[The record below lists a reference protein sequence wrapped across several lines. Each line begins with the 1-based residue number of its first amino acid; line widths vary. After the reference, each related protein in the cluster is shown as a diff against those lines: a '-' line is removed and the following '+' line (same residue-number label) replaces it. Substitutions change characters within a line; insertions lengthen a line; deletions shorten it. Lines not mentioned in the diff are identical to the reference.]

1 MASSGTT
8 SSPFERFARNV
19 ASSAPRQSRRDLLR
33 SGAVISAATA
43 LGGGAGVSSAS
54 AQAPTRRFSAQDDI
68 ETDVEITLPFNPFG
82 LPVTLDPHRAPN
94 WGPLW
99 VLLPNV
105 WSGLLAFDEL
115 GAVIPD
121 LAEAVI
127 PNETANVWTA
137 TLKPDLAFA
146 SGNAVTAQ
154 SFVDSWLRALDPQ
167 LPAPM
172 ASFMELVKGFDAYI
186 AGESDE
192 IGFAAIDES
201 TIEITLAEA
210 FSSFP
215 ASLATFVWAAVDLS
229 VIDDPEVAEPL
240 LAGAGAGLW
249 QFTEFVDGD
258 QIVMTPNENS
268 STPPSP
274 SVSRVVW
281 QILDGPGADSIAL
294 DLYNSDT
301 LVSIDVPATLMASVQ
316 GDDTLAPDLVTIE
329 SQSSTMA
336 IGMDFSQEPFGDLR
350 VRRAV
355 AAAIDREA
363 WANEIW
369 SGEFVAASGVVPPV
383 VALTSGYEGA
393 EGPSFEPDAAS
404 ALLVEAGIDAEAN
417 MPDIVYYQP
426 ASDSPDYI
434 ERHAAL
440 LDMISEN
447 SGLAIRH
454 DATLTADQIAAV
466 QGDTGGVNSISSGG
480 GRSPTPRRLWKP
492 LDRPVRRTWSDGST
506 GHQSW
511 RALKNSH
518 PAMPR
523 PSLRNTSPL
532 RTGPPIRTRE
542 MMPTGRPNNW
552 CWTTSSTSHSAI
564 GSSATCKN
572 HGCRGPG
579 RALGRA
585 GSPSASTPMSS
596 SGDEMPDEPGLSAR
610 ADDRFNQHPGHTDF
624 RYTVV
629 HLW

>member
-1 MASSGTT
+1 MASGRDVGSSMARQAEGATMASSGTT

-19 ASSAPRQSRRDLLR
+19 ASSAPHQTRRDLLR

-43 LGGGAGVSSAS
+43 LDGGAGVSSAS

-82 LPVTLDPHRAPN
+82 LPVALDPHRAPN
-94 WGPLW
+94 WGPFW

-137 TLKPDLAFA
+137 TLKSDLAFA

-154 SFVDSWLRALDPQ
+154 TFVDSWLRALDPQ

-172 ASFMELVKGFDAYI
+172 ASFMELVQGFDAYI

-268 STPPSP
+268 STPSSP

-301 LVSIDVPATLMASVQ
+301 LVSIDVPATLMASVE

-336 IGMDFSQEPFGDLR
+336 IGMDFNQEPFGDLR

-426 ASDSPDYI
+426 ASDSPDHI

-447 SGLAIRH
+447 SGLVIRH

-466 QGDTGGVNSISSGG
+466 QGDNG
-480 GRSPTPRRLWKP
+480 GRQFDIVWWWTVTDTAALVQTVGSPGSPYMVGWFNWSSELEAIDDQSPGEAAAEFEELISVANESTDQDARNDAHRQGEQLLLDNVVYVPLGHWVQRYLQKP
-492 LDRPVRRTWSDGST
+492 WLRGTRQGPWSGRIPVRFDADVVVR
-506 GHQSW
+506 
-511 RALKNSH
+511 
-518 PAMPR
+518 
-523 PSLRNTSPL
+523 
-532 RTGPPIRTRE
+532 
-542 MMPTGRPNNW
+542 GRP
-552 CWTTSSTSHSAI
+552 
-564 GSSATCKN
+564 
-572 HGCRGPG
+572 
-579 RALGRA
+579 
-585 GSPSASTPMSS
+585 AS
-596 SGDEMPDEPGLSAR
+596 
-610 ADDRFNQHPGHTDF
+610 
-624 RYTVV
+624 
-629 HLW
+629 

>member
-19 ASSAPRQSRRDLLR
+19 ASSAPGQSRRDLLR
-33 SGAVISAATA
+33 SGAVISAAIA
-43 LGGGAGVSSAS
+43 LGGGAGVSSVS

-172 ASFMELVKGFDAYI
+172 ASFMELVQGFDAYI

-301 LVSIDVPATLMASVQ
+301 LVSIDVPATLMASVE

-466 QGDTGGVNSISSGG
+466 QGDNG
-480 GRSPTPRRLWKP
+480 GRQFDIVWWWTVTDTAALVETIGSPGSPYMVGWFNWSPELEGVEDQSPGDAAAEFEEHIADANGTTDQNARNDAHRQAEQLVLDNVVYVPLGHWVQRYLQKP
-492 LDRPVRRTWSDGST
+492 WLQGTRQGPWSGRIPVRFDADVVVRG
-506 GHQSW
+506 
-511 RALKNSH
+511 
-518 PAMPR
+518 
-523 PSLRNTSPL
+523 RN
-532 RTGPPIRTRE
+532 
-542 MMPTGRPNNW
+542 
-552 CWTTSSTSHSAI
+552 
-564 GSSATCKN
+564 
-572 HGCRGPG
+572 
-579 RALGRA
+579 A
-585 GSPSASTPMSS
+585 G
-596 SGDEMPDEPGLSAR
+596 
-610 ADDRFNQHPGHTDF
+610 
-624 RYTVV
+624 
-629 HLW
+629 

>member
-466 QGDTGGVNSISSGG
+466 QGDNG
-480 GRSPTPRRLWKP
+480 GRQFDIVWWWTVTDTAALVETIGSPGSPYMVGWFNWSPELEGVEEQSPGNAAAEFEEHITVANGTTDQNARNDAHRQAEQLVLDNVVYVPLGHWVQRYLQKP
-492 LDRPVRRTWSDGST
+492 WLQGTRQGPWSGRIPVRFDADVVVRG
-506 GHQSW
+506 
-511 RALKNSH
+511 
-518 PAMPR
+518 
-523 PSLRNTSPL
+523 RN
-532 RTGPPIRTRE
+532 
-542 MMPTGRPNNW
+542 
-552 CWTTSSTSHSAI
+552 
-564 GSSATCKN
+564 
-572 HGCRGPG
+572 
-579 RALGRA
+579 A
-585 GSPSASTPMSS
+585 G
-596 SGDEMPDEPGLSAR
+596 
-610 ADDRFNQHPGHTDF
+610 
-624 RYTVV
+624 
-629 HLW
+629 